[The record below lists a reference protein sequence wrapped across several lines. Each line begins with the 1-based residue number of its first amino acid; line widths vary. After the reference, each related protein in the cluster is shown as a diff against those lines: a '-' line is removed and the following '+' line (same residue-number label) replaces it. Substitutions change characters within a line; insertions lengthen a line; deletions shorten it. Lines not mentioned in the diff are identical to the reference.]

1 MLTGMSGLVP
11 HSTSHYRRSSRCTRG
26 PSWFQPPYA
35 HGKDNSL
42 PLGLAALETG
52 TKLGF
57 AFRFESGLT
66 FVSATLKDHSDSTS
80 AASVGSFFPQTQ
92 IFARPEKP
100 LAGGLTQAMR
110 QTSWRLETLANYRHN
125 ADCLYFYLTLVRTTA
140 ERGPWGKAW
149 QRQDTKDWALWAVNG
164 VSLLTYEFFCKTAP
178 SDSLSMRPGE
188 A

>member
-1 MLTGMSGLVP
+1 MFRTAHPIIDAAAAAQGDLRGF
-11 HSTSHYRRSSRCTRG
+11 SHRMHMGRTTRS
-26 PSWFQPPYA
+26 PWDW
-35 HGKDNSL
+35 K
-42 PLGLAALETG
+42 AALETG